1 MKVKWLG
8 LLLLFIAPAALGQ
21 QMQDMILQTQAPT
34 GEGWQGFLN
43 VPFLVNASLNLLLAA
58 VLGAIIAYHPR
69 HKVTA
74 DTLEEIEAS
83 QIYILYAVIGSICG
97 ILVIQYGMGVG
108 FVLFGIGALIR
119 FRTVLRS
126 ASLTG
131 RLIFVTLIGLSA
143 GLDLPHVAILV
154 TVFGFLL
161 IYLLDARFTFR
172 IDVRAL
178 NPECVVG
185 AAAAYREVLEEED
198 CRIISVKKNPER
210 GRVTFI
216 LRSAKSDICKN
227 LEKSWDSRIHES
239 YRGSV
244 DWEIG

>member
-1 MKVKWLG
+1 LAIFFAQV
-8 LLLLFIAPAALGQ
+8 ACAQ
-21 QMQDMILQTQAPT
+21 QVQDMILQTPAPT
-34 GEGWQGFLN
+34 GEGWEGFMDM
-43 VPFLVNASLNLLLAA
+43 PFLVNASLNLLLAA

-69 HKVTA
+69 HKITA

-83 QIYILYAVIGSICG
+83 QIFILYAVIGSITG
-97 ILVIQYGMGVG
+97 ILVVQYGMGVG

-119 FRTVLRS
+119 FRTVMRS

-161 IYLLDARFTFR
+161 IYLLDARYTFR
-172 IDVRAL
+172 IEVRAL
-178 NPECVVG
+178 NSESVVG
-185 AAAAYREVLEEED
+185 AAAAYREVLENED

-216 LRSAKSDICKN
+216 LRSANSDICKN
-227 LEKSWDSRIHES
+227 LEDHWETKIDEA

-244 DWEIG
+244 DWEIA

>member
-1 MKVKWLG
+1 MKLKWLG
-8 LLLLFIAPAALGQ
+8 LFALFITHAAFAQ
-21 QMQDMILQTQAPT
+21 QMQDLILQTEAPS
-34 GEGWQGFLN
+34 GEGWRGFTD

-69 HKVTA
+69 HSLTA

-172 IDVRAL
+172 IEVRAL
-178 NPECVVG
+178 NPESVIG
-185 AAAAYREVLEEED
+185 AAAAYREILEQQD

-216 LRSAKSDICKN
+216 LRSARADICKN
-227 LEKSWDSRIHES
+227 LEDHWETKIHEA

-244 DWEIG
+244 DWEIA